1 MAVVETVRGP
11 VDLGNLG
18 QTLMHEHVFVLSTEH
33 VQNYGS
39 DWWDEEAM
47 VARAIDKLNAVYAK
61 GIRTIVDPTVWG
73 LGRDI
78 PRMQRIAAQTPLNIV
93 VATGLYVYEEL
104 PQQYAYRGPGLLID
118 IPEPMVTDFSRDI
131 TEGIAGTGVKA
142 AFLKFALE
150 TPEPSPGIERIAR
163 AIARTHVET
172 GAPITV
178 HTSGPHQTG
187 RIAVRIFPEEGVDLT
202 KVVIGHAGDSN
213 DLDYLT
219 ELADT
224 GVLLGMDRFGLD
236 LFNPGRTDQD
246 DRHPGGPRLRRQ
258 HGARAR
264 RELLHRLLRRRARRG
279 PRRRRAELALRAH
292 HRRRAARPAGRGRHP
307 GADRHDDGGEPG
319 PLLHPG
325 QGRCLMSDHSDL
337 GGMFDMTGV
346 VRGED
351 GIKRYEG
358 LPRNLVQMFRAAV
371 DRDGAAE
378 AVVETGGGPRL
389 SYASLWD
396 RAARVAG
403 GLRGLGVQRGDRVA
417 IRLGNGVDW
426 VLAFLGAVLAD
437 AIVVPVNTRFTEEE
451 ANYVVTDSGAAYV
464 FAPGAA
470 LPDGDALVV
479 DDAEPSGPAA
489 IFYTSGTT
497 GFPKGA
503 VTSHENFL
511 SNAETCRRALSV
523 DPAGLRTLIS
533 VPLFH
538 VTGCNSQLLV
548 ALYVGGTAVIMPV
561 FEVAAFLRA
570 IEEERID
577 TMVTVPAI
585 YWLAISQPAF
595 ADVDI
600 SRVRSVSYG
609 GAPIAPDLVAR
620 LAKAFP
626 QARLGNG
633 FGLTETAS
641 VSTFLP
647 HEFVAHADS
656 VGFPAPV
663 CDVRLDAVGP
673 DGTGELLIRGP
684 NVVSGYWNKPE
695 ATADTFIDGWLHSG
709 DVARIDD
716 EGLVYLVDRVKDMIN
731 RGGENVYC
739 VEVENALAGAPGV
752 YEAAVL
758 GVPDE
763 MMGEKVGAVIVPMPG
778 VSLDVPAVL
787 GYLGEHIADF
797 KVPQYVAVS
806 GTPLPRNPGGKLLK
820 RRLREDVDWAAA
832 FRR

>member
-1 MAVVETVRGP
+1 M
-11 VDLGNLG
+11 
-18 QTLMHEHVFVLSTEH
+18 
-33 VQNYGS
+33 
-39 DWWDEEAM
+39 
-47 VARAIDKLNAVYAK
+47 K
-61 GIRTIVDPTVWG
+61 
-73 LGRDI
+73 
-78 PRMQRIAAQTPLNIV
+78 
-93 VATGLYVYEEL
+93 
-104 PQQYAYRGPGLLID
+104 
-118 IPEPMVTDFSRDI
+118 
-131 TEGIAGTGVKA
+131 
-142 AFLKFALE
+142 
-150 TPEPSPGIERIAR
+150 
-163 AIARTHVET
+163 
-172 GAPITV
+172 
-178 HTSGPHQTG
+178 
-187 RIAVRIFPEEGVDLT
+187 
-202 KVVIGHAGDSN
+202 
-213 DLDYLT
+213 
-219 ELADT
+219 
-224 GVLLGMDRFGLD
+224 
-236 LFNPGRTDQD
+236 
-246 DRHPGGPRLRRQ
+246 
-258 HGARAR
+258 
-264 RELLHRLLRRRARRG
+264 
-279 PRRRRAELALRAH
+279 
-292 HRRRAARPAGRGRHP
+292 
-307 GADRHDDGGEPG
+307 
-319 PLLHPG
+319 
-325 QGRCLMSDHSDL
+325 DHSEL

-371 DRDGAAE
+371 DQQGAAE

-389 SYASLWD
+389 SYRSLWD

-417 IRLGNGVDW
+417 IQLGNGVDW

-437 AIVVPVNTRFTEEE
+437 AIVVPVNTRLTEEE

-464 FAPGAA
+464 FTAGAA
-470 LPDGDALVV
+470 LPDGDALAV
-479 DDAEPSGPAA
+479 DDAEPSSPAA

-561 FEVAAFLRA
+561 FEVGTFLRA
-570 IEEERID
+570 IEEEAID

-663 CDVRLDAVGP
+663 CDVRLDAVAP

-695 ATADTFIDGWLHSG
+695 ATADTFTGGWLHSG
-709 DVARIDD
+709 DAARIDD
-716 EGLVYLVDRVKDMIN
+716 EGLVYLVDRLKDMIN

-763 MMGEKVGAVIVPMPG
+763 VMGEKVGAVIVPMPG
-778 VSLDVPAVL
+778 ISLDVPAVL

-820 RRLREDVDWAAA
+820 RRLREDVDWDAA